1 MIKYLLVFGSGLGA
15 VMFLTPR
22 IRKFSLKKR
31 LVDKRDHRKAHKK
44 VVTRLGGI
52 AIYLAFTMA
61 MGLAFLLERGP
72 AMKEFVGEFIAMLA
86 GGTIILALGIYDD
99 IRGADA
105 PKKFSMQIIAA
116 LILIVF
122 GFKIAIVTNPFS
134 QTIELGFLA
143 IPLTILWI
151 VGITNAINII
161 DGVDGLAAGV
171 VVIVSSTLFLVSLPQ
186 GNVPLAFLSAA
197 LAGTTLGFLKYNFSP
212 AKLFMGD
219 TGSMFLGFIL
229 AAMAIEG
236 NRKSTVAVALLI
248 PIIAL
253 GVPIID
259 TILAIIRR
267 VLKGAHIFRADN
279 EHIHHRL
286 LHLGLSHKQVT
297 LILYF
302 ITILLGLVAFACTL
316 LKDKYAALL
325 LMVIALIV
333 VVAVRKLGLIKFS
346 LVKRIKQQGG
356 ENQGKAA
363 SIQLIPTFKKVLK
376 AGAWIAIAVLIMF
389 LFKVWNSSFDRV
401 EHILSR
407 PGEYEG
413 KEIAVLGRM
422 RSAFSLPFVGS
433 IYKIDDGTGT
443 IWVVSRLDYVPAYWF
458 LYMEATVEPRLNVRE
473 GLIDEKIWSKA
484 IGSQPLGPILYEMKR
499 APIWASLN
507 SFGRHVA
514 GSLSTYK
521 KKVKK

>member
-1 MIKYLLVFGSGLGA
+1 MIKYLLVLGFA
-15 VMFLTPR
+15 IGTAMFFTPR
-22 IRKFSLKKR
+22 IRWLSLKKR

-72 AMKEFVGEFIAMLA
+72 AMKEFISEFIAMLA

-99 IRGADA
+99 VRGADA
-105 PKKFSMQIIAA
+105 RKKFSVQIIAA
-116 LILIVF
+116 FILVVF

-134 QTIELGFLA
+134 RTIELGFLA
-143 IPLTILWI
+143 IPVTLLWV

-171 VVIVSSTLFLVSLPQ
+171 VAIVSLTLFLLSLPQ

-197 LAGTTLGFLKYNFSP
+197 LAGTTLGFLRYNFSP

-259 TILAIIRR
+259 TLLAVIRR
-267 VLKGAHIFRADN
+267 LLKGAHIFRADD
-279 EHIHHRL
+279 EHIHHQL
-286 LHLGLSHKQVT
+286 LRLGLSHKQVT

-302 ITILLGLVAFACTL
+302 ITILLGLVAFSCTL

-325 LMVIALIV
+325 LVVITLIV
-333 VVAVRKLGLIKFS
+333 IVAVRRLGLIKFS
-346 LVKRIKQQGG
+346 LAKRIKPQGE
-356 ENQGKAA
+356 ENQGKA
-363 SIQLIPTFKKVLK
+363 SGIQLIPTFKKVLK
-376 AGAWIAIAVLIMF
+376 AGAWIAVAVLTMF
-389 LFKVWNSSFDRV
+389 LFKVWNSSFDKV
-401 EHILSR
+401 GHVLSR

-413 KEIAVLGRM
+413 KEIAVLGRT

-443 IWVVSRLDYVPAYWF
+443 IWVVSRLDYAPARWF
-458 LYMEATVEPRLNVRE
+458 LYVEASVEPRLNVGE
-473 GLIDEKIWSKA
+473 GLIDEKVWLKA
-484 IGSQPLGPILYEMKR
+484 IGSQPLGPILYELKR
-499 APIWASLN
+499 ASIWASLD

-514 GSLSTYK
+514 GNLWTYK
-521 KKVKK
+521 KGVDK